1 MDNFQTFSQFL
12 DYIES
17 NYDEDQIITIEN
29 FMSYYINEY
38 RGFGKHNCKNTY
50 EDDIKSDTT
59 CELHKISI
67 IGFEFEKK
75 IHDERK
81 YKKSSHFRDML
92 NMSNK
97 PNNILP
103 YTDKQFEEDLKK
115 WLSETKI
122 IQNDKVNKFIEHL
135 K

>member
-1 MDNFQTFSQFL
+1 M
-12 DYIES
+12 
-17 NYDEDQIITIEN
+17 EN
-29 FMSYYINEY
+29 
-38 RGFGKHNCKNTY
+38 KTY
-50 EDDIKSDTT
+50 S
-59 CELHKISI
+59 
-67 IGFEFEKK
+67 
-75 IHDERK
+75 
-81 YKKSSHFRDML
+81 YKKLSHFRDML
-92 NMSNK
+92 NISDK

>member
-1 MDNFQTFSQFL
+1 M
-12 DYIES
+12 
-17 NYDEDQIITIEN
+17 EN
-29 FMSYYINEY
+29 
-38 RGFGKHNCKNTY
+38 KTY
-50 EDDIKSDTT
+50 S
-59 CELHKISI
+59 
-67 IGFEFEKK
+67 
-75 IHDERK
+75 

-92 NMSNK
+92 NMSNE